1 MTVLAVP
8 LRNRARPA
16 SRPVPLHLE
25 SLVTP
30 IYHLGTYMNPDE
42 FGELKKGSAETLILA
57 ILEEGPRHGYDLA
70 KRIEERSGGRLTFHV
85 ASLYTNLYR
94 LERDALIVG
103 RWVEKAGQRRRRF
116 YRLTPAGRAELAAR
130 RRSWRDFVTAIENVV
145 LKPA

>member
-1 MTVLAVP
+1 MT
-8 LRNRARPA
+8 
-16 SRPVPLHLE
+16 
-25 SLVTP
+25 
-30 IYHLGTYMNPDE
+30 PDE

-94 LERDALIVG
+94 LERDALILG